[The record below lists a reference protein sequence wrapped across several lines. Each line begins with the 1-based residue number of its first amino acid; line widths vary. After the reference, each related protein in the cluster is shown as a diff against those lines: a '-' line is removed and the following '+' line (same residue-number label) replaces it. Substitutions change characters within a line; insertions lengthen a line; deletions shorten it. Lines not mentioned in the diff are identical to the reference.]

1 MSKKPLH
8 ELRYGGT
15 VFALSD
21 SCETLQYIK
30 AKWTLNKSVAYPEM
44 LHIYFE
50 GKTEWIFDG
59 YLDEK
64 EASRILAAGGE
75 RDV

>member
-1 MSKKPLH
+1 MPKKPLH

-15 VFALSD
+15 VYAVSD
-21 SCETLQYIK
+21 SCETLQYLK
-30 AKWTLNKSVAYPEM
+30 AKATLNKEVQFPEM

-50 GKTEWIFDG
+50 GKTEWIFDS
-59 YLDEK
+59 YMDEK
-64 EASRILAAGGE
+64 EASRFVAAGGE

>member
-1 MSKKPLH
+1 MAKSLNH

-15 VFALSD
+15 IYALSN
-21 SCETLQYIK
+21 SCETLQYLK
-30 AKWTLNKSVAYPEM
+30 AKATLNKEVQYPEM

-59 YLDEK
+59 YMDEK
-64 EASRILAAGGE
+64 EASRILVAGGE

>member
-1 MSKKPLH
+1 MSKPSH

-15 VFALSD
+15 IYAVSG
-21 SCETLQYIK
+21 SCENLLYLK
-30 AKWTLNKSVAYPEM
+30 AKATLNKDVQYPEM

-50 GKTEWIFDG
+50 GKEEWIFDH

-64 EASRILAAGGE
+64 EASKIVASGGD
-75 RDV
+75 RDEV